1 MKVEQQ
7 TMFTARRSDTGVVS
21 EVLTVPDPAREVRRL
36 GGLGILNCSDIPA
49 LDAGCMRV
57 LRLMSDGEWHHPD
70 EIELHAG
77 NGKRA
82 RHGLR
87 RMRDLRQFFEIERK
101 KAGPGLFVYRLRPKA
116 GANG

>member
-7 TMFTARRSDTGVVS
+7 TMFAARRSDTGAVS
-21 EVLTVPDPAREVRRL
+21 EVLTVPDPAHEVRRL
-36 GGLGILNCSDIPA
+36 GGLGILDCSDIPA

-87 RMRDLRQFFEIERK
+87 RMRDLRQFFDIERK
-101 KAGPGLFVYRLRPKA
+101 KAGPGLFVYRLQPKA